1 MVVAFYYVGQGVAD
15 SSGRALALL
24 TLCRVRQRE
33 VFDVVAQG
41 VVDIRPDGVT
51 ATIEVFLHDIA
62 EAVDEV
68 EIVSFA
74 ARHGVVAGAAY
85 QPIVGDVARQ
95 PVVQG
100 IADGGRGA
108 ELLVF
113 FVNGGQHQILDIV
126 AEGVIDK
133 GHYCVITLIETF
145 LHDIAEA
152 VDDVR
157 IIAFAAAHGVVAS
170 AANHRVAAI
179 KAVNDVAARTAYQ
192 QIAQGCAIY
201 CGGSALYFVSDDV
214 RSPGNRGLSEVIA
227 KADLFDAMG
236 ACSEKAFNTDNIGAC
251 RHGGDVQ
258 QQIVGFLTQRD
269 VVWRYFTADENAVEG
284 DCIAVIFSNNGAI
297 GAVGKIVNIAATP
310 PLQGVVAEFRRRI
323 TEAHQRVIA
332 RAANELVAALQIHQQ
347 IGAFPALELVIA
359 ALIVECVV
367 AAIAI

>member
-1 MVVAFYYVGQGVAD
+1 MLQVGLQGERECAGLHRFQAIRCFFD
-15 SSGRALALL
+15 DAICLAIDQ
-24 TLCRVRQRE
+24 V
-33 VFDVVAQG
+33 G
-41 VVDIRPDGVT
+41 IVT
-51 ATIEVFLHDIA
+51 ATTIEGV
-62 EAVDEV
+62 
-68 EIVSFA
+68 A
-74 ARHGVVAGAAY
+74 ARAA
-85 QPIVGDVARQ
+85 I
-95 PVVQG
+95 QG
-100 IADGGRGA
+100 I
-108 ELLVF
+108 
-113 FVNGGQHQILDIV
+113 V
-126 AEGVIDK
+126 AIQ
-133 GHYCVITLIETF
+133 
-145 LHDIAEA
+145 
-152 VDDVR
+152 
-157 IIAFAAAHGVVAS
+157 
-170 AANHRVAAI
+170 
-179 KAVNDVAARTAYQ
+179 AVNDVAVCTAGKR
-192 QIAQGCAIY
+192 IAQGCAIY
-201 CGGSALYFVSDDV
+201 GGGSVLYFVSDDV